1 MAGSDMYQVQ
11 ITAGVL
17 EEKQDQSYS
26 RLQVYQVPMCTR
38 CRVKASRDVHQVCQI
53 RGVGE
58 SYRTH
63 FGNYELIDR
72 RGVLEHARTI

>member
-1 MAGSDMYQVQ
+1 MLIFARCRVVKQVSYIRCRVMTGSHMYQVQ

-38 CRVKASRDVHQVCQI
+38 CRVIASRDVHQVCQI
-53 RGVGE
+53 REFRE
-58 SYRTH
+58 S
-63 FGNYELIDR
+63 
-72 RGVLEHARTI
+72 